1 VVGVVEREGGG
12 GASKSGNERKKGV
25 CVCAIERDRTRDPE
39 RKSIERERERVSGR
53 EWVRQVPL
61 GPRGRDVGDED
72 ARLAEAV
79 EVQEA
84 KVYVRAV
91 QVRVVAPE
99 SCN

>member
-1 VVGVVEREGGG
+1 
-12 GASKSGNERKKGV
+12 
-25 CVCAIERDRTRDPE
+25 
-39 RKSIERERERVSGR
+39 
-53 EWVRQVPL
+53 L

-84 KVYVRAV
+84 KAHVRAV